1 MNLVFVL
8 VQVDV
13 KSVVTVE
20 IKVVVKTSVPVVTTV
35 VIVVGSITVIVV
47 NIVSVV
53 KPVDVVVSGMVTLM
67 LTMLID
73 TLPEITVVV
82 VVVETVLVRDPTVLV
97 VVVVVVV
104 VVVEER
110 AAAAWHRTLPDNV
123 LHPNNPPKISTIP
136 PTDTKEQ
143 SPAPTANPLNELIW
157 AFTDKHK
164 VRSPVIVSK
173 SLVLILASC
182 NPRFAQACA
191 AKLAGTAS
199 VIRVNPP
206 A

>member
-1 MNLVFVL
+1 

-20 IKVVVKTSVPVVTTV
+20 TIVVVNTSVPVVTMV

-53 KPVDVVVSGMVTLM
+53 KPVDVVVSGIVTLM
-67 LTMLID
+67 LTMLTD
-73 TLPEITVVV
+73 TLPEIAVVV
-82 VVVETVLVRDPTVLV
+82 VVVETVFVSDPTLLV

-104 VVVEER
+104 VVVDEE
-110 AAAAWHRTLPDNV
+110 AWMAWQRTFPDNK
-123 LHPNNPPKISTIP
+123 LHPKNPPNISTIP
-136 PTDTKEQ
+136 PTVTNEQ
-143 SPAPTANPLNELIW
+143 SPAPTTNPLNELIW

-164 VRSPVIVSK
+164 VRSPETVSK

-182 NPRFAQACA
+182 NPRFAHACA
-191 AKLAGTAS
+191 AKFAGMAS